1 MSSNANKTVTLTV
14 DVQAKLSDLQG
25 QVKKMQEMLGGLK
38 MPEGLTQST
47 AKAFDNIFE
56 RLKNLQNYTESN
68 KMELIDKKKVQSE
81 FNAIHKDF
89 KSLVGN
95 LNRQS
100 SKIKLVDA
108 KEYNTIK
115 NALNQYDEGIKQAT
129 NDLKKQRDQVQEL
142 LKDYNKLRENVKNKT
157 YARDAAKNNVEAVEA
172 EIKAAIE
179 NYKKGKENDGKSHDW
194 LGDPERVKQYFGMT
208 SEAMKLYNK
217 LAAAQ
222 EDLTKKNAALET
234 AEGKVAEARETNKL
248 KAKEM
253 VETLNQLKA
262 NLESISS
269 AELEKIKND
278 LFELQQKGEIKL
290 NFDPRAIKSTE
301 ELYQKLEEIDA
312 QDFTNITEKLK
323 QFGIFVD
330 NTSNEA
336 DKLGESVNKDTEA
349 FEELDG
355 ALEAF
360 KKKATYFF
368 GMTNAVNLLRRA
380 VRSAYDTVKDLDKV
394 MTETAVVTDFSV
406 GDMWAQ
412 LPEYTKRA
420 NELGVSIHDAY
431 EAATLYYQQGL
442 KTNEVIAV
450 SNETLKMARI
460 AGLGAAE
467 ATDRM
472 TNALRGFNMEINEE
486 SAQRVNDVYS
496 KLAAI
501 TAADTDEIST
511 AMTKVASL
519 AHNANMEFET
529 TSAFLSQMIET
540 TRESAETAGTALKTV
555 IARFSEVKKLY
566 NQGDLMGTDEEGEEI
581 DVNKVSQ
588 ALRSA
593 GINLNEYLTGAK
605 GLDDIFIE
613 LAGKWEHLDMVQQ
626 RYIATMAAG
635 SRQQSRFIAMMSD
648 YDRTMQL
655 VDAANTS
662 AGASQKQFEK
672 TLDSLQS
679 KLAQLKNSWDTF
691 LMGVADDRLIKVV
704 IDALTKFIDLVNKLF
719 EITDNIPIGGSIAR
733 IMAIVGAL
741 KLGKII
747 IDKTIVSVGLLT
759 GVTKKQAEA
768 EIASAAATRN
778 KTEADS
784 QQLVMQQKSL
794 LGAIK
799 YAAALKIESKEK
811 ATTALRTYLL
821 NKEGQKS
828 IVVKKALAKV
838 TNVETASYEELR
850 NALVSTVAQYA
861 AMAVAAGLV
870 IYAFK
875 KLIDVVSRDPS
886 KERLEEL
893 TEATQ
898 AASTAA
904 DDAANAYNNL
914 KDSLSGIAEKY
925 DTIETLTRGTQE
937 WRDAVKEVNNEVLDL
952 MATYKEAKVE
962 NENGILK
969 ITNMDTIKDIAS
981 QRYSTAQA
989 TLLGLQR
996 ETIKAQNQVDVEELG
1011 NKIASS
1017 LSVQNV
1023 AQMRM
1028 SGTTTKDIYNQI
1040 LEDAKN
1046 GKFSGS
1052 DERVRQELEKS
1063 YKGQITITDDLVQ
1076 SLKRYGQALD
1086 ENAAKIDSYNSAL
1099 ANIVISNADL
1109 ANGTEEA
1116 VQNFLS
1122 SERMD
1127 ALFNEAYKQYSFNG
1141 FASDSIVESL
1151 LLNELGYTNKEQYE
1165 EKTGKKLTGE
1175 SARVQLAQ
1183 TKAQKEATHVVED
1196 FSKSFK
1202 KLPPIIQKI
1211 YSSKDGLGLT
1221 REEAVEG
1228 SNGFSLKR
1236 SRNGSEEQ
1244 REAEIQKLKDAAKQV
1259 WDDMGELQKL
1269 FGSYDV
1275 FEEEY
1280 VNSITNVFDATNDV
1294 REKFVSLG
1302 FTLKELKENFAG
1314 VDKILSADIL
1324 KSFGNNLDV
1333 IFKASGEQGVKE
1345 ITYQVRD
1352 IIKNNNM
1359 GLDEIKTFVKTLDS
1373 IDWYS
1378 IDSLETLK
1386 DALDANDIQIS
1397 DEELNN
1403 LTSDIIE
1410 LGNASKKVDLEKIT
1424 EQLEKVGNLV
1434 FNLRSG
1440 KQGATGWSK
1449 EDMEKAVEAGINR
1462 SDFWYDFDTQTYT
1475 YIGNNLEKVADIIT
1489 ANADKLFEAP
1499 DLEKKIANGEIF
1511 KQLNGSDIKDDGST
1525 SLKELKD
1532 FLLTYADKA
1541 TDLSRDE
1548 VLQAGN
1554 SVEKL
1559 KGYFE
1564 EIKNNAD
1571 HIGEYTDTL
1580 NDLKHK
1586 EEEFVDGQKSIL
1598 ENADAGNWK
1607 AVKAQAEKYEV
1618 PEEIRKLY
1626 QLTGKYQQLAKIGD
1640 VYRQAGELGFD
1651 KEELSNYAKELK
1663 KINPLLSEVE
1673 THQIALFN
1681 TKQNDGLKKLVDS
1694 YENWTAL
1701 IKEDGTLMDNLD
1713 KDSAKALSD
1722 MKKATEEMLNVSKP
1736 LSDAFYKDTE
1746 NLQLLKEAAE
1756 GSVEAFTKL
1765 QIAAGEDYL
1774 ISVGVD
1780 VNDDQVR
1787 TQLGELETWLLQNSP
1802 DLKVGAYVDDQEFI
1816 NSANNLIREAGLTTK
1831 EIQTLFNNI
1840 GYDPNVTTKKI
1851 TIPNP
1856 SYSLNAGL
1864 AGLATSL
1871 GGGLGVAAGIPKYI
1885 DLDFPVITGG
1895 KYIGNNKNGPSFS
1908 SKGSGSGSGGSGKT
1922 DTWENP
1928 YDELYNLTE
1937 KINESLRTREALE
1950 RRYEKLVKK
1959 TASTVGEV
1967 TKAYY
1972 DQIRQLRTEADL
1984 QYQMQAGR
1992 ARQLN
1997 NVGNEYYMDSEGN
2010 RSTFSSLGVTKYASY
2025 DQKTGLLQIDWS
2037 GLEALEG
2044 DPNKVEEGKA
2054 AEAYISRLE
2063 ELQDQFEEVRDKLWD
2078 IEDQIEQLR
2087 EEAIENYLT
2096 FEDRVMDA
2104 LVDSYQRQIDEY
2116 STLSDQIKEQT
2127 DAIIKGIQDDVALS
2141 RQIRDNTKKEED
2153 IADKEARLAYLRR
2166 DTSGA
2171 NALEIKK
2178 LEDEIANARESY
2190 SDTMVDQQIQQLQ
2203 DDANNA
2209 AEQRQHQIDIMQNQL
2224 DVAKENGTLWGEVW
2238 DLINTATAADGT
2250 FSQNTELVTLLE
2262 ESEAYQSLS
2271 KIGQMKWWEEVAEAF
2286 KRAQVG
2292 LSEAEDKYGVD
2303 ANGDGKVTSS
2313 GTSSAISSTA
2323 AMSSTQASGGSA
2335 ATSTSSSSA
2344 VSTAGSGHFAKVG
2357 AYEHPMAQMPA
2368 KEVSELQQ
2376 ALNAAGFTDN
2386 DGKKLAVDGKYGSR
2400 TRAAVY
2406 KLQQKLGNVR
2416 VDGYYGPETRKA
2428 TLQSQ
2433 FKAYKTGGLADY
2445 TGPAW
2450 LDGSKTH
2457 PELVLNAKDTENFI
2471 ELKNILANSF
2481 GTHGAGGINSGDT
2494 YYEFNIDAELGSDY
2508 DVEKLADK
2516 IKRLIYNDSSYRNVN
2531 SINFMR

>member
-38 MPEGLTQST
+38 MPDNLAQSVKKDFDDLFASINRAKELTEKNKVKLVDEKKIQSEYDT
-47 AKAFDNIFE
+47 IEKGYSKLIRRLNSNRNKIGAGDFKAFDVLTKQIEKYGESVKGLKTSYDNASNALE
-56 RLKNLQNYTESN
+56 RYSAKQA
-68 KMELIDKKKVQSE
+68 VAQ
-81 FNAIHKDF
+81 
-89 KSLVGN
+89 KSLN
-95 LNRQS
+95 EKTSYREKLEKQLQETEENFEKM
-100 SKIKLVDA
+100 SKIREEYFQ
-108 KEYNTIK
+108 KEWKSQKVAQANWNKRGDHQKIDDTI
-115 NALNQYDEGIKQAT
+115 ASHEET
-129 NDLKKQRDQVQEL
+129 
-142 LKDYNKLRENVKNKT
+142 YNKLTASIE
-157 YARDAAKNNVEAVEA
+157 EA
-172 EIKAAIE
+172 KAAE
-179 NYKKGKENDGKSHDW
+179 
-194 LGDPERVKQYFGMT
+194 
-208 SEAMKLYNK
+208 
-217 LAAAQ
+217 AAAQ
-222 EDLTKKNAALET
+222 KEFESANKAFEKQKGVVEELKERFNNLSAVEL
-234 AEGKVAEARETNKL
+234 GKVKKTLADLQKNGSLNLEFDPMAITSVKDLKDKL
-248 KAKEM
+248 DALNLWDNSIVKNTLSEIGVIATEDSNDLHLLKGSTSQAVDAFKEM
-253 VETLNQLKA
+253 DNT
-262 NLESISS
+262 LES
-269 AELEKIKND
+269 
-278 LFELQQKGEIKL
+278 F
-290 NFDPRAIKSTE
+290 KS
-301 ELYQKLEEIDA
+301 
-312 QDFTNITEKLK
+312 
-323 QFGIFVD
+323 
-330 NTSNEA
+330 
-336 DKLGESVNKDTEA
+336 
-349 FEELDG
+349 
-355 ALEAF
+355 
-360 KKKATYFF
+360 KAAYFF
-368 GMTNAVNLLRRA
+368 GMVNAVNLLRRA
-380 VRSAYDTVKDLDKV
+380 VRSAFETVKDLDKV

-593 GINLNEYLTGAK
+593 GINLNEYLSGAK

-613 LAGKWEHLDMVQQ
+613 LAGKWQKLDMVQQ

-655 VDAANTS
+655 VNAANTS

-679 KLAQLKNSWDTF
+679 KLAQLNNSWDTF
-691 LMGVADDRLIKVV
+691 LMGIADDKVIKAG
-704 IDALTKFIDLVNKLF
+704 IDILTKLIDTVNKLF

-733 IMAIVGAL
+733 IMGIVGAL
-741 KLGKII
+741 KLGQLV
-747 IDKTIVSVGLLT
+747 IDKLIGQAGVLF
-759 GVTKKQAEA
+759 GVTTKQAIADMGLASATEA
-768 EIASAAATRN
+768 EIAAKKDEIAINQLSIFGIIKKTLASKAEAAAIE
-778 KTEADS
+778 KTTIY
-784 QQLVMQQKSL
+784 QWLQN
-794 LGAIK
+794 
-799 YAAALKIESKEK
+799 K
-811 ATTALRTYLL
+811 ATNGSIAAKISLALADTKLI
-821 NKEGQKS
+821 KS
-828 IVVKKALAKV
+828 EKALA
-838 TNVETASYEELR
+838 
-850 NALVSTVAQYA
+850 VATGAVHLGLLAVGA
-861 AMAVAAGLV
+861 AA
-870 IYAFK
+870 IYAGY
-875 KLIDVVSRDPS
+875 KLIKFLTSS
-886 KERLEEL
+886 KSAKDNLDD
-893 TEATQ
+893 ATKS
-898 AASTAA
+898 ADAAA
-904 DDAANAYNNL
+904 DAVNQTAEAYNNL
-914 KDSLSGIAEKY
+914 KDSIADLNDKAEGL
-925 DTIETLTRGTQE
+925 EGMVRGTKE
-937 WRDAVKEVNNEVLDL
+937 WRDAVQEVNNEVLQL
-952 MATYKEAKVE
+952 MSQYEGLRVIRE
-962 NENGILK
+962 DGILK
-969 ITNMDTIKDIAS
+969 IDQAS
-981 QRYSTAQA
+981 YDEILGKRFEAQNNAQAALVGAQQKVAKLEIDVAFEDLNLDNLFSQEDAQVFLDRLNNGDFEGVKRDLSSVGFIDEEAANSVIEKLLKYGDAIQNSTAKTDEYSKVLAQVATSQA
-989 TLLGLQR
+989 NVAKDSEEYANNFAQRQINSYKSAAEEEAKGLSSSEMR
-996 ETIKAQNQVDVEELG
+996 D
-1011 NKIASS
+1011 KIA
-1017 LSVQNV
+1017 QG
-1023 AQMRM
+1023 A
-1028 SGTTTKDIYNQI
+1028 GYKD
-1040 LEDAKN
+1040 
-1046 GKFSGS
+1046 
-1052 DERVRQELEKS
+1052 
-1063 YKGQITITDDLVQ
+1063 YKT
-1076 SLKRYGQALD
+1076 
-1086 ENAAKIDSYNSAL
+1086 
-1099 ANIVISNADL
+1099 
-1109 ANGTEEA
+1109 
-1116 VQNFLS
+1116 
-1122 SERMD
+1122 
-1127 ALFNEAYKQYSFNG
+1127 YK
-1141 FASDSIVESL
+1141 D
-1151 LLNELGYTNKEQYE
+1151 
-1165 EKTGKKLTGE
+1165 KTGKEIAKKDAETQFV
-1175 SARVQLAQ
+1175 AMRQMQLASESIKQ
-1183 TKAQKEATHVVED
+1183 FAINLDNLDPIFKA
-1196 FSKSFK
+1196 
-1202 KLPPIIQKI
+1202 I
-1211 YSSKDGLGLT
+1211 YSREDGLGLT
-1221 REEAVEG
+1221 GEMLSRSDFDLNEAKKNSTEQAEVLLGEAKDYWSKNAKELESIYGDFDTFYVTYSKVIIQNNAAMDQAKEKFEEFGGAADALTTKLSSGALSDLGDNLQLVFDSAGEEG
-1228 SNGFSLKR
+1228 AR
-1236 SRNGSEEQ
+1236 
-1244 REAEIQKLKDAAKQV
+1244 AIQKEISDIVSAPGMDAEKA
-1259 WDDMGELQKL
+1259 ER
-1269 FGSYDV
+1269 F
-1275 FEEEY
+1275 
-1280 VNSITNVFDATNDV
+1280 VNSLNGINWKSANALDTFKD
-1294 REKFVSLG
+1294 
-1302 FTLKELKENFAG
+1302 TLKELEINIPEKELDKLIKDIDNFAG
-1314 VDKILSADIL
+1314 AIRKINLEDIL
-1324 KSFGNNLDV
+1324 KELEKFGSLAAK
-1333 IFKASGEQGVKE
+1333 IKSGEQG
-1345 ITYQVRD
+1345 Y
-1352 IIKNNNM
+1352 
-1359 GLDEIKTFVKTLDS
+1359 
-1373 IDWYS
+1373 
-1378 IDSLETLK
+1378 
-1386 DALDANDIQIS
+1386 
-1397 DEELNN
+1397 
-1403 LTSDIIE
+1403 
-1410 LGNASKKVDLEKIT
+1410 
-1424 EQLEKVGNLV
+1424 
-1434 FNLRSG
+1434 
-1440 KQGATGWSK
+1440 TGWSK
-1449 EDMEKAVEAGINR
+1449 ENMEAAVTAGVER
-1462 SDFWYDFDTQTYT
+1462 ADFYFDAESGTFT
-1475 YIGNNLEKVADIIT
+1475 YIGNDVHDIYELLLSQNRKITGGEELERQIN
-1489 ANADKLFEAP
+1489 NAGTFEKLGGA
-1499 DLEKKIANGEIF
+1499 KIET
-1511 KQLNGSDIKDDGST
+1511 DDVDAV
-1525 SLKELKD
+1525 KE
-1532 FLLTYADKA
+1532 FLLNYAKKEE
-1541 TDLSRDE
+1541 TDLSVE
-1548 VLQAGN
+1548 A
-1554 SVEKL
+1554 VEKRAND
-1559 KGYFE
+1559 E
-1564 EIKNNAD
+1564 EALLGLFTALRENWYAVEENTVALQ
-1571 HIGEYTDTL
+1571 EA
-1580 NDLKHK
+1580 K
-1586 EEEFVDGQKSIL
+1586 EIEQQIADGQNSIL
-1598 ENADAGNWK
+1598 ENAAVGNHDA
-1607 AVKAQAEKYEV
+1607 VMAQARQYGV
-1618 PEEIRKLY
+1618 PDDILKRYGGNKF
-1626 QLTGKYQQLAKIGD
+1626 LAQIGD

-1651 KEELSNYAKELK
+1651 KEELAEYVKELK
-1663 KINPLLSEVE
+1663 KAKPLLSEVE
-1673 THQIALFN
+1673 AHQIALFN
-1681 TKQNDGLKKLVDS
+1681 KKQNDGLQKLVDS
-1694 YENWTAL
+1694 YEDWTAL
-1701 IKEDGTLMDNLD
+1701 IKEDGELMTDLD
-1713 KDSAKALSD
+1713 ADSGKTLSD
-1722 MKKATEEMLNVSKP
+1722 MKAATEEMLNVSDS
-1736 LSDAFYKDTE
+1736 LSDSFYKDKE
-1746 NLQLLKEAAE
+1746 NLKLLKETAE
-1756 GSVEAFTKL
+1756 GSVDAFIKL
-1765 QIAAGEDYL
+1765 QAAAGRDIL
-1774 ISVGVD
+1774 VSLGVD
-1780 VNDDQVR
+1780 IDDSEVAAQVSDI
-1787 TQLGELETWLLQNSP
+1787 ESWLMQNAP
-1802 DLKVGAYVDDQEFI
+1802 DLEVGATIDDKQFVDA
-1816 NSANNLIREAGLTTK
+1816 ANRLIEEGKVTAAQL
-1831 EIQTLFNNI
+1831 QSYFNAI
-1840 GYDPNVTTKKI
+1840 GFDPQVQSKTVTV
-1851 TIPNP
+1851 PNP
-1856 SYSLNAGL
+1856 AYGL
-1864 AGLATSL
+1864 AVGLAALNPIVGGASGGILPAKTIQLSL
-1871 GGGLGVAAGIPKYI
+1871 PSFGG
-1885 DLDFPVITGG
+1885 F
-1895 KYIGNNKNGPSFS
+1895 KYIGNNKGGASVKPS
-1908 SKGSGSGSGGSGKT
+1908 SGGSGGSKSEKT

-1959 TASTVGEV
+1959 TASTIGEV

-1997 NVGNEYYMDSEGN
+1997 NVGNEYYMDDEGN
-2010 RSTFSSLGVTKYASY
+2010 RRTFAQMGVTKYASY
-2025 DQKTGLLQIDWS
+2025 NQQTGLLQIDWS

-2078 IEDQIEQLR
+2078 IEDQIEELR

-2178 LEDEIANARESY
+2178 LEEEIGNARESY
-2190 SDTMVDQQIQQLQ
+2190 SDTLVDQQLTKLS
-2203 DDANNA
+2203 DDANAA
-2209 AEQRQHQIDIMQNQL
+2209 AEQRQHQIEIMQNQL

-2323 AMSSTQASGGSA
+2323 AMSSTPASAGSA
-2335 ATSTSSSSA
+2335 AASTNSSSA

-2386 DGKKLAVDGKYGSR
+2386 DGKKLAVDGKYGSK

-2471 ELKNILANSF
+2471 ELKNILAHSM
-2481 GTHGAGGINSGDT
+2481 GTQGAGGINNGDT

>member
-14 DVQAKLSDLQG
+14 DVQAKLNDLQG

-38 MPEGLTQST
+38 MPESLTQNT
-47 AKAFDNIFE
+47 TKTINDLFE
-56 RLKNLQNYTESN
+56 KIKNLQNYTEGN
-68 KMELIDKKKVQSE
+68 KMKLLDERKVQSE
-81 FNAIHKDF
+81 FNAIQNSF
-89 KSLVGN
+89 KSLVERVN
-95 LNRQS
+95 AQS
-100 SKIKLVDA
+100 SKIKIGDDKTASTLLSGINKYKDGIDKATTAIKKQQDA
-108 KEYNTIK
+108 IQKTSEKLEDLKRKIDNRKEYQK
-115 NALNQYDEGIKQAT
+115 DAQAA
-129 NDLKKQRDQVQEL
+129 V
-142 LKDYNKLRENVKNKT
+142 
-157 YARDAAKNNVEAVEA
+157 DAAKKRLKKTEAAEEA
-172 EIKAAIE
+172 YRKSAAEKNWSPAKTDANFKKKNEYKEQLAAIE
-179 NYKKGKENDGKSHDW
+179 AVAKAEKDLAQAEKNVESAEKELTTKGKDYEKILNEQTAEA
-194 LGDPERVKQYFGMT
+194 ER
-208 SEAMKLYNK
+208 L
-217 LAAAQ
+217 
-222 EDLTKKNAALET
+222 KKALEDT
-234 AEGKVAEARETNKL
+234 AREGLQELKDNLSKL
-248 KAKEM
+248 QGEGGIK
-253 VETLNQLKA
+253 LDFDPQNIQ
-262 NLESISS
+262 SIE
-269 AELEKIKND
+269 ELE
-278 LFELQQKGEIKL
+278 
-290 NFDPRAIKSTE
+290 
-301 ELYQKLEEIDA
+301 QKLEEIDA
-312 QDFTNITEKLK
+312 QDLNRINNALRQFNSVVLESRSRTDELNKEITESTDSFKTLDK
-323 QFGIFVD
+323 TLEQFK
-330 NTSNEA
+330 SRA
-336 DKLGESVNKDTEA
+336 A
-349 FEELDG
+349 
-355 ALEAF
+355 
-360 KKKATYFF
+360 YFF
-368 GMTNAVNLLRRA
+368 GIANAVNLFKRA
-380 VRSAYDTVKDLDKV
+380 VQSAFNTVKDLDKV

-467 ATDRM
+467 VTDRM

-566 NQGDLMGTDEEGEEI
+566 NQGDLMGTDEDGEEI

-655 VDAANTS
+655 VNAANTS

-691 LMGVADDRLIKVV
+691 LMGIADNKIIKLV
-704 IDALTKFIDLVNKLF
+704 IDALTD
-719 EITDNIPIGGSIAR
+719 
-733 IMAIVGAL
+733 
-741 KLGKII
+741 
-747 IDKTIVSVGLLT
+747 
-759 GVTKKQAEA
+759 
-768 EIASAAATRN
+768 
-778 KTEADS
+778 
-784 QQLVMQQKSL
+784 
-794 LGAIK
+794 
-799 YAAALKIESKEK
+799 
-811 ATTALRTYLL
+811 LL
-821 NKEGQKS
+821 NVVNSIFSTINNNIGSTLGSFVQISAS
-828 IVVKKALAKV
+828 IVVFVRLKKAIRNIILGYQLKIATTQQDIAVTAARQALQAAGITLEEKETEGIAENTVAKKLNILETIKAKLA
-838 TNVETASYEELR
+838 TASLSATMFIATHGVVAFGAAVATAGAVLGGLAIGIWYVIKKFKEYQNSSPEKILERAEESAENASKATEEL
-850 NALVSTVAQYA
+850 
-861 AMAVAAGLV
+861 AG
-870 IYAFK
+870 
-875 KLIDVVSRDPS
+875 S
-886 KERLEEL
+886 
-893 TEATQ
+893 
-898 AASTAA
+898 
-904 DDAANAYNNL
+904 YNKL
-914 KDSLSGIAEKY
+914 KDSLSDLDDKY
-925 DTIETLTRGTQE
+925 ETLETMTRGTQE
-937 WRDAVKEVNNEVLDL
+937 WRDAVREINKEVLEL
-952 MATYKEAKVE
+952 MSNYEGVQIK
-962 NENGILK
+962 NENGVLK
-969 ITNMDTIKDIAS
+969 
-981 QRYSTAQA
+981 
-989 TLLGLQR
+989 
-996 ETIKAQNQVDVEELG
+996 
-1011 NKIASS
+1011 
-1017 LSVQNV
+1017 V
-1023 AQMRM
+1023 A
-1028 SGTTTKDIYNQI
+1028 NP
-1040 LEDAKN
+1040 
-1046 GKFSGS
+1046 
-1052 DERVRQELEKS
+1052 DE
-1063 YKGQITITDDLVQ
+1063 VQ
-1076 SLKRYGQALD
+1076 SLANQKYVNAQAAQIGAQQEVAKAQVQVD
-1086 ENAAKIDSYNSAL
+1086 YKNALKEITSDWAADSFARAGGELQEKFGEIAKKLVNGDFT
-1099 ANIVISNADL
+1099 
-1109 ANGTEEA
+1109 GTEEQVRAQIAKAMGSEVEVTDELIQALKNYGTALSNSESKINTYNDSLAA
-1116 VQNFLS
+1116 VAVANANLEKGTATQSQNFMNGN
-1122 SERMD
+1122 RMD
-1127 ALFNEAYKQYSFNG
+1127 SFYIQEYNNLIGQSYKDIKNDLSR
-1141 FASDSIVESL
+1141 
-1151 LLNELGYTNKEQYE
+1151 ELGYKDYDVYKKENGE
-1165 EKTGKKLTGE
+1165 LDDE

-1183 TKAQKEATHVVED
+1183 IKAQREATKSVEA
-1196 FSKSFK
+1196 FSRSLK
-1202 KLPPIIQKI
+1202 KLPDYVQKMYTRADGTGLTKNDVEKARNGFSFEAYKNADVNKVVEYQGQEYRGKAAEALKLIQGADEAWGKLTEAEQQAYGNI
-1211 YSSKDGLGLT
+1211 EDFRKEYSLSVIRTLQAFDTAKEKFNELGLSAEAFDDRLSAGALSDLGDNLQLIFEVSGREAAQGIEKQISDITSQLTVEDAEEFVNTLNSIDWTNADAIDRLEATLDGLGI
-1221 REEAVEG
+1221 
-1228 SNGFSLKR
+1228 SIPD
-1236 SRNGSEEQ
+1236 EQ
-1244 REAEIQKLKDAAKQV
+1244 IEKL
-1259 WDDMGELQKL
+1259 
-1269 FGSYDV
+1269 
-1275 FEEEY
+1275 
-1280 VNSITNVFDATNDV
+1280 TND
-1294 REKFVSLG
+1294 L
-1302 FTLKELKENFAG
+1302 
-1314 VDKILSADIL
+1314 
-1324 KSFGNNLDV
+1324 
-1333 IFKASGEQGVKE
+1333 
-1345 ITYQVRD
+1345 
-1352 IIKNNNM
+1352 
-1359 GLDEIKTFVKTLDS
+1359 
-1373 IDWYS
+1373 
-1378 IDSLETLK
+1378 
-1386 DALDANDIQIS
+1386 
-1397 DEELNN
+1397 
-1403 LTSDIIE
+1403 IE
-1410 LGNASKKVDLEKIT
+1410 CGNATRKIDLEKVT
-1424 EQLEKVGNLV
+1424 EQLEKMTTLSAKI
-1434 FNLRSG
+1434 RSG
-1440 KQGATGWSK
+1440 EQGRTGFDRETVNDLVAAGIDREDFQFDPFSGSWSYIGDSLNIIIDKITEQANKMVGAEEVRK
-1449 EDMEKAVEAGINR
+1449 EIANGKIFDETKEKNDVEFNDANSLRNFLNNYIASGGTGVSDDLMQKLSTGPARANNESDQEYAKRQSTYLNSLLPELQKAYNRIAEYSANFGENTAALEELVQQEEISNQILDNSILTNAAQGNAKAVE
-1462 SDFWYDFDTQTYT
+1462 TQAASY
-1475 YIGNNLEKVADIIT
+1475 G
-1489 ANADKLFEAP
+1489 
-1499 DLEKKIANGEIF
+1499 
-1511 KQLNGSDIKDDGST
+1511 
-1525 SLKELKD
+1525 
-1532 FLLTYADKA
+1532 
-1541 TDLSRDE
+1541 
-1548 VLQAGN
+1548 
-1554 SVEKL
+1554 
-1559 KGYFE
+1559 
-1564 EIKNNAD
+1564 
-1571 HIGEYTDTL
+1571 
-1580 NDLKHK
+1580 
-1586 EEEFVDGQKSIL
+1586 
-1598 ENADAGNWK
+1598 
-1607 AVKAQAEKYEV
+1607 V
-1618 PEEIRKLY
+1618 PEEIMNLY
-1626 QLTGKYQQLAKIGD
+1626 YDNIIDLKELAKAGD
-1640 VYRQAGELGFD
+1640 VDKEASDRGFD
-1651 KEELSNYAKELK
+1651 VEKVNQYAQELK
-1663 KINPLLSEVE
+1663 KVQKGHTQVEAHQVALS
-1673 THQIALFN
+1673 N
-1681 TKQNDGLKKLVDS
+1681 TRTNKGMESLVNS
-1694 YENWTAL
+1694 YEDWTKL
-1701 IKEDGTLMDNLD
+1701 LKEDGTFMTDLD
-1713 KDSAKALSD
+1713 SVSAETFSE
-1722 MKKATEEMLNVSKP
+1722 MKKSVNDL
-1736 LSDAFYKDTE
+1736 LDTSAELDDSFFKTPE
-1746 NLQLLKEAAE
+1746 NMQLLKETVEGSTEALAELRVAAAE
-1756 GSVEAFTKL
+1756 SIVPT
-1765 QIAAGEDYL
+1765 
-1774 ISVGVD
+1774 VD
-1780 VNDDQVR
+1780 DEQVR
-1787 TQLGELETWLLQNSP
+1787 QALDELEAYIINETPNME
-1802 DLKVGAYVDDQEFI
+1802 VGADMDI
-1816 NSANNLIREAGLTTK
+1816 TLIQNAFK
-1831 EIQTLFNNI
+1831 EMTASGKYTAEKIQNYF
-1840 GYDPNVTTKKI
+1840 D
-1851 TIPNP
+1851 
-1856 SYSLNAGL
+1856 
-1864 AGLATSL
+1864 SL
-1871 GGGLGVAAGIPKYI
+1871 GIDIDFEFGTEEKEMVIPYTEWQDFGGGHGMSITKYKKEKVKVPK
-1885 DLDFPVITGG
+1885 LTGAKKGSFKGNGNKSLSTKTGG
-1895 KYIGNNKNGPSFS
+1895 GGGS
-1908 SKGSGSGSGGSGKT
+1908 SKSEKN

-1997 NVGNEYYMDSEGN
+1997 NVGNEYYTDSEGN
-2010 RSTFSSLGVTKYASY
+2010 RSTFNSLGVTKYASY

-2078 IEDQIEQLR
+2078 IEDQIEELR

-2209 AEQRQHQIDIMQNQL
+2209 AEQRQHQIEIMQNQL

-2323 AMSSTQASGGSA
+2323 AMSSTPASAGSA
-2335 ATSTSSSSA
+2335 AASTSSPSA

-2471 ELKNILANSF
+2471 ELKNILAHSM
-2481 GTHGAGGINSGDT
+2481 GTQGAGGINNGDT
-2494 YYEFNIDAELGSDY
+2494 YYEFNIDAEIGSDY

-2531 SINFMR
+2531 SINFTR

>member
-14 DVQAKLSDLQG
+14 DVQAKLNDLQG

-38 MPEGLTQST
+38 MPDSIAQST
-47 AKAFDNIFE
+47 TKSINDLFE
-56 RLKNLQNYTESN
+56 KIKNLQGYTEGN
-68 KMELIDKKKVQSE
+68 KLKLIDEKKVQSG
-81 FNAIHKDF
+81 FNGIQKDF
-89 KSLVGN
+89 KQLVN
-95 LNRQS
+95 TLNKHGA
-100 SKIKLVDA
+100 KIKLGDNKVIDA
-108 KEYNTIK
+108 LEKGIKEYNDALDETRRKLRDQSDLYAEARK
-115 NALNQYDEGIKQAT
+115 NQKNLQE
-129 NDLKKQRDQVQEL
+129 DLKQYNQTRQKDVDA
-142 LKDYNKLRENVKNKT
+142 LKDKEEELTKLQEKRQQALKKYTDNGHSEKAGENYLRGDEEFQQLKKDIEQTEQAVNSLRENLNNTKQAFLDGQKKIKT
-157 YARDAAKNNVEAVEA
+157 SIEEATTEVNNQRA
-172 EIKAAIE
+172 E
-179 NYKKGKENDGKSHDW
+179 
-194 LGDPERVKQYFGMT
+194 V
-208 SEAMKLYNK
+208 NK
-217 LAAAQ
+217 L
-222 EDLTKKNAALET
+222 EDSF
-234 AEGKVAEARETNKL
+234 
-248 KAKEM
+248 KE
-253 VETLNQLKA
+253 L
-262 NLESISS
+262 SG
-269 AELEKIKND
+269 AELEKLKEK
-278 LFELQQKGEIKL
+278 LSEIG
-290 NFDPRAIKSTE
+290 FDT
-301 ELYQKLEEIDA
+301 
-312 QDFTNITEKLK
+312 TNITSIDDLKDKLK
-323 QFGIFVD
+323 QLNEQDFGKIKEFLANFGVEVQK
-330 NTSNEA
+330 NTKEVEGMSDA
-336 DKLGESVNKDTEA
+336 VYKDTEA
-349 FEELDG
+349 FKELDST
-355 ALEAF
+355 LEAF

-380 VRSAYDTVKDLDKV
+380 VRSAFETVKDLDKV

-566 NQGDLMGTDEEGEEI
+566 SQGDLMGTDEEGEEI

-593 GINLNEYLTGAK
+593 GINLNEYLSGAK

-613 LAGKWEHLDMVQQ
+613 LAGKWQKLDMVQQ

-655 VDAANTS
+655 VTAANTS

-691 LMGVADDRLIKVV
+691 LMGIADDTLIKFV
-704 IDALTKFIDLVNKLF
+704 IDALTKLIDAINRVF
-719 EITDNIPIGGSIAR
+719 EVTDKIPVGGSLAR

-741 KLGKII
+741 KLGKAI
-747 IDKTIVSVGLLT
+747 IDRSIVSLGFFT
-759 GVTKKQAEA
+759 GITKKQAEA
-768 EIASAAATRN
+768 ELEVATATGAANSQMLASDQLYQKGIFSLLAYLKGLNGVSDAK
-778 KTEADS
+778 KTEALMDV
-784 QQLVMQQKSL
+784 LTAKSKNKN
-794 LGAIK
+794 I
-799 YAAALKIESKEK
+799 I
-811 ATTALRTYLL
+811 ATTALNSAEKAEDLTLKQLTTTIYATIAAYALL
-821 NKEGQKS
+821 AAG
-828 IVVKKALAKV
+828 VVALAI
-838 TNVETASYEELR
+838 S
-850 NALVSTVAQYA
+850 
-861 AMAVAAGLV
+861 
-870 IYAFK
+870 IK
-875 KLIDVVSRDPS
+875 KLADAFADDAEE
-886 KERLEEL
+886 KRLERL
-893 TEATQ
+893 TEATE
-898 AASTAA
+898 AASNAA
-904 DDAANAYNNL
+904 EEAASQYNNL
-914 KDSLSGIAEKY
+914 KDALSGLSDKY

-937 WRDAVKEVNNEVLDL
+937 WRDAVREVNSEVLEL
-952 MATYKEAKVE
+952 MATYDEAEVV
-962 NENGILK
+962 NENGVLR
-969 ITNMDTIKDIAS
+969 ITNTEAVKNAAS
-981 QRYSTAQA
+981 QKYNNAQVA
-989 TLLGLQR
+989 QIGLQR
-996 ETIKAQNQVDVEELG
+996 ETATAEADILFKRVKSELSDTFS
-1011 NKIASS
+1011 NDW
-1017 LSVQNV
+1017 NV
-1023 AQMRM
+1023 
-1028 SGTTTKDIYNQI
+1028 ST
-1040 LEDAKN
+1040 EDFSKLLQEVKN
-1046 GKFSGS
+1046 GKYSGS
-1052 DERVRQELEKS
+1052 EERIRKELENS
-1063 YKGQITITDDLVQ
+1063 YGDQIDITDSLVQ
-1076 SLKRYGQALD
+1076 SLKEYSQALN
-1086 ENAAKIDSYNSAL
+1086 EQTSKFNTYNQALAATAVSE
-1099 ANIVISNADL
+1099 ANIVK
-1109 ANGTEEA
+1109 GTEDA

-1122 SERMD
+1122 VDRMD
-1127 ALFNEAYKQYSFNG
+1127 TAYINAYNSMG
-1141 FASDSIVESL
+1141 FSGGFSGKVVDTFIKGEL
-1151 LLNELGYTNKEQYE
+1151 LKELGYRNEDEYK
-1165 EKTGKKLTGE
+1165 EKTGKELDAEG
-1175 SARVQLAQ
+1175 ARIQLAQ
-1183 TKAQKEATHVVED
+1183 IKAQKQATKSAEL
-1196 FSKSFK
+1196 FSRTLE
-1202 KLPPIIQKI
+1202 KLPDYVQKM
-1211 YSSKDGLGLT
+1211 YSRADGLGLT
-1221 REEAVEG
+1221 QANATQAA
-1228 SNGFSLKR
+1228 NGFSFDNY
-1236 SRNGSEEQ
+1236 RNASTDEE
-1244 REAEIQKLKDAAKQV
+1244 RKAEAQKLIDAADDV
-1259 WDDMGELQKL
+1259 WKTLSKEEKEA
-1269 FGSYDV
+1269 FGSIEDFRKEYALSVIHTLDAFDDV
-1275 FEEEY
+1275 EKSFNDLGISAE
-1280 VNSITNVFDATNDV
+1280 VFSRKVTA
-1294 REKFVSLG
+1294 G
-1302 FTLKELKENFAG
+1302 TLKDF
-1314 VDKILSADIL
+1314 S
-1324 KSFGNNLDV
+1324 NNLEQ
-1333 IFKASGEQGVKE
+1333 IYKASGTAGVKE
-1345 ITYQVRD
+1345 IESQIEQIVAP
-1352 IIKNNNM
+1352 M
-1359 GLDEIKTFVKTLDS
+1359 GDEEAERFMSALNSIDWSSADS
-1373 IDWYS
+1373 ID
-1378 IDSLETLK
+1378 TLK
-1386 DALDANDIQIS
+1386 DALDEFDVS
-1397 DEELNN
+1397 LSEDEIDK
-1403 LTSDIIE
+1403 LTASMIE
-1410 LGNASKKVDLEKIT
+1410 LGAAARNINLEKVI
-1424 EQLEKVGNLV
+1424 EQLEKIGTLSSKI
-1434 FNLRSG
+1434 RTG
-1440 KQGATGWSK
+1440 EQGYTGWSK
-1449 EDMEKAVEAGINR
+1449 EDMQSAVEVGIDR
-1462 SDFWYDFDTQTYT
+1462 SEFHLSSDGTYT
-1475 YIGNNLEKVADIIT
+1475 YTGSDLQDVASALESSMDKIAGVEKYEAQIRNAEVFNKLDKVADQNNLDELRDFLFKYSEEATDVSRDVLYDNYWNKEELQNLYNYISL
-1489 ANADKLFEAP
+1489 NADNIAKNTAALDEAR
-1499 DLEKKIANGEIF
+1499 
-1511 KQLNGSDIKDDGST
+1511 
-1525 SLKELKD
+1525 
-1532 FLLTYADKA
+1532 LLQQQILD
-1541 TDLSRDE
+1541 S
-1548 VLQAGN
+1548 G
-1554 SVEKL
+1554 
-1559 KGYFE
+1559 
-1564 EIKNNAD
+1564 
-1571 HIGEYTDTL
+1571 
-1580 NDLKHK
+1580 
-1586 EEEFVDGQKSIL
+1586 KSIL
-1598 ENADAGNWK
+1598 ENAQANNEG
-1607 AVKAQAEKYEV
+1607 AVIAQARQYGV
-1618 PEEIRKLY
+1618 SDQAMDLY
-1626 QLTGKYQQLAKIGD
+1626 NGNIIDLKELANIGAVD
-1640 VYRQAGELGFD
+1640 KEASDRGFD
-1651 KEELSNYAKELK
+1651 VEQVNRYAQELK
-1663 KINPLLSEVE
+1663 KVQKNLSQV
-1673 THQIALFN
+1673 QSYQVALSN
-1681 TKQNDGLKKLVDS
+1681 TRTNKGMEDLVNS
-1694 YENWTAL
+1694 YEDWTKL
-1701 IKEDGTLMDNLD
+1701 IGEDGKLLQDLD
-1713 KDSAKALSD
+1713 SDSEQVLND
-1722 MKKATEEMLNVSKP
+1722 MKKGVNNLLDTSKDLPDTFYDSADNLALVKKAVEEGGEALTELRLAAADSIIPTVDSGPAKDSIDELRDYILNETPNMHVGADMDISLIEEAYQQMIASGKYTAETIQAYF
-1736 LSDAFYKDTE
+1736 DA
-1746 NLQLLKEAAE
+1746 L
-1756 GSVEAFTKL
+1756 
-1765 QIAAGEDYL
+1765 
-1774 ISVGVD
+1774 GVD
-1780 VNDDQVR
+1780 LEVEYETVKTVSWVSVANDPRAPWNGFHQ
-1787 TQLGELETWLLQNSP
+1787 EPIETETKVPKIRAANYKGKPAKNKTYNAKNS
-1802 DLKVGAYVDDQEFI
+1802 
-1816 NSANNLIREAGLTTK
+1816 
-1831 EIQTLFNNI
+1831 
-1840 GYDPNVTTKKI
+1840 
-1851 TIPNP
+1851 
-1856 SYSLNAGL
+1856 
-1864 AGLATSL
+1864 
-1871 GGGLGVAAGIPKYI
+1871 GGGG
-1885 DLDFPVITGG
+1885 
-1895 KYIGNNKNGPSFS
+1895 S
-1908 SKGSGSGSGGSGKT
+1908 SKSEKT
-1922 DTWENP
+1922 ETWENP

-2209 AEQRQHQIDIMQNQL
+2209 AEQRQHQIDIMQHQL

-2323 AMSSTQASGGSA
+2323 AMSSTPASAGSA

-2386 DGKKLAVDGKYGSR
+2386 DGKKLAVDGKYGSK

-2471 ELKNILANSF
+2471 ELKNILAHSM
-2481 GTHGAGGINSGDT
+2481 GTQGAGGINNGDT
-2494 YYEFNIDAELGSDY
+2494 YYEFNIDAEIGSDY

-2516 IKRLIYNDSSYRNVN
+2516 IKRLIYNDSSYRNIN
-2531 SINFMR
+2531 SINFTR